1 MNSLKKK
8 TFSVKA
14 IVALGIGT
22 ALFFVLMRYV
32 SVPSPVPNTT
42 FGIQY
47 SVLSLVAA
55 LFGPIIAALVGFIG
69 HMFNDM
75 AAGWGIWWSWVI
87 ASGFVGLVMG
97 LIMQKMRLDEG
108 VFSKKDIITFNIG
121 QIVAHIVAWI
131 VIAPVLDILIYSEPS
146 NKVFLQGALASVSNI
161 IATGVVGTLLCLAYA
176 KARPQQGSL
185 NKE

>member
-1 MNSLKKK
+1 MNLKKK

-32 SVPSPVPNTT
+32 SVPSPIPNTT

-47 SVLSLVAA
+47 SVLALVAA

-69 HMFNDM
+69 HMLNDM
-75 AAGWGIWWSWVI
+75 AAGWGVWWSWVI

-97 LIMQKMRLDEG
+97 ATMNKVRLDEG
-108 VFSKKDIITFNIG
+108 VFAKKDIIKFNIG
-121 QIVAHIVAWI
+121 QIIAHVIAWL
-131 VIAPVLDILIYSEPS
+131 VIAPVLDILIYSEPAE
-146 NKVFLQGALASVSNI
+146 KVFIQGAFASASNI
-161 IATGVVGTLLCLAYA
+161 IATGIVGTLLCLAYA

-185 NKE
+185 NRE